1 MLAPRGDLNVTQ
13 PNVSASS
20 AAEFRRCKIV
30 CTLGPATRD
39 PEVLGALVDAGMNC
53 ARINFSHGAAEEH
66 AATVRRVR
74 EVAAARG
81 VAVAILADLQGPKIR
96 VGAIAEPG
104 ITLARGDILVLS
116 VDPNAPNDRERVSV
130 DYPPL
135 ATEVRAGDPILMDD
149 GALEAVVERV
159 VGTEIETRIV
169 TGGVL
174 KARKG
179 VNLPHTKLSLP
190 SLTDKDKRDLR
201 LALELGVDIVAL
213 SFVRKPADLDVA
225 REVMAEVGRHV
236 PLVAKVEKPEAVAN
250 LQAIV
255 ESAEGIMVARG
266 DLGVEMGPEEVP
278 LVQKRAI
285 DLCNARGRLVITATQ
300 MLDSMIRN
308 PRPTRAEASDVANAV
323 FDGTDA
329 VMLSGETAM
338 GQHPVLVVETMARI
352 VRRAERETLLR
363 PYDLGDMGFGHGP
376 NAIARSAVA
385 SARSLSDTRAIVVY
399 TGSGGSARL
408 ISDYRPHV
416 PIHAFTPNQTTYQSL
431 AVYWGVVPHL
441 FSPTTPT
448 EHGPPGAGASIFVD
462 LDRALLER
470 GVCERGDRVVV
481 VMGYPVQAGTS
492 ANLLKLHI
500 VGESLHAPGTP

>member
-1 MLAPRGDLNVTQ
+1 V
-13 PNVSASS
+13 
-20 AAEFRRCKIV
+20 
-30 CTLGPATRD
+30 
-39 PEVLGALVDAGMNC
+39 
-53 ARINFSHGAAEEH
+53 
-66 AATVRRVR
+66 
-74 EVAAARG
+74 
-81 VAVAILADLQGPKIR
+81 
-96 VGAIAEPG
+96 
-104 ITLARGDILVLS
+104 LVLS
-116 VDPNAPNDRERVSV
+116 VDPAAPNDRDRVGV

-135 ATEVRAGDPILMDD
+135 AGEIRAGDPILMDD
-149 GALEAVVERV
+149 GALEAVVEHV
-159 VGTEIETRIV
+159 VGTEIETRIIA
-169 TGGVL
+169 GGVL

-179 VNLPHTKLSLP
+179 VNLPRTKLSLP

-201 LALELGVDIVAL
+201 LALELGADLVAL
-213 SFVRKPADLDVA
+213 SFVRKTADLDVA
-225 REVMAEVGRHV
+225 RDVMAEVGRRV
-236 PLVAKVEKPEAVAN
+236 PLIAKVEKPEAVAN
-250 LQAIV
+250 LAAII

-285 DLCNARGRLVITATQ
+285 ELCNARGKLVITATQ

-352 VRRAERETLLR
+352 VRAAERDMLAR
-363 PYDLGDMGFGHGP
+363 HDDLVDMGFGHGP

-416 PIHAFTPNQTTYQSL
+416 PIHAFTPTRATYQSL
-431 AVYWGVVPHL
+431 ALYWGVVPHL

-448 EHGPPGAGASIFVD
+448 DHAPPGAGASIFVD

-470 GVCERGDRVVV
+470 RVCERGDRVVV
-481 VMGYPVQAGTS
+481 VMGYPIQAGAS

-500 VGESLHAPGTP
+500 VGESLHPPEAP